1 MMNASGGD
9 LHFPSPQQ
17 RSMMTT
23 ELTLSQ
29 LSRVS
34 GSGAPKNP
42 YAKLQKPKLK
52 KKEIKPVKPLTL
64 KDVMNGGGSPGPYLP
79 GPDYVSQ
86 MADIPTDSMM
96 RWM

>member
-1 MMNASGGD
+1 MINA
-9 LHFPSPQQ
+9 
-17 RSMMTT
+17 

-34 GSGAPKNP
+34 GSGVPKNP

-52 KKEIKPVKPLTL
+52 KKEIMPVKPLTL
-64 KDVMNGGGSPGPYLP
+64 KDIMNGGGSPGPYLP

-86 MADIPTDSMM
+86 MADIPTESMM

>member
-1 MMNASGGD
+1 MIN
-9 LHFPSPQQ
+9 
-17 RSMMTT
+17 T

-29 LSRVS
+29 LSQVN
-34 GSGAPKNP
+34 GGGVPKNE

-79 GPDYVSQ
+79 EPDYVSQ
-86 MADIPTDSMM
+86 MTGMTTNSMM
-96 RWM
+96 HWI

>member
-1 MMNASGGD
+1 MNASGGD
-9 LHFPSPQQ
+9 LHFTSPQQ
-17 RSMMTT
+17 RSMMNA

-29 LSRVS
+29 LSQVS
-34 GSGAPKNP
+34 GSGVPKNP

-79 GPDYVSQ
+79 GPDYVNQ
-86 MADIPTDSMM
+86 MADMPTDSMM

>member
-1 MMNASGGD
+1 MT
-9 LHFPSPQQ
+9 
-17 RSMMTT
+17 TT

-29 LSRVS
+29 LSTVS
-34 GSGAPKNP
+34 GTGVPKNE
-42 YAKLQKPKLK
+42 YAKLQKPKRK
-52 KKEIKPVKPLTL
+52 KKEIKPVQPLTL

-86 MADIPTDSMM
+86 LADIPTNSMM

>member
-1 MMNASGGD
+1 MM
-9 LHFPSPQQ
+9 
-17 RSMMTT
+17 RT

-79 GPDYVSQ
+79 DPDYVSQ
-86 MADIPTDSMM
+86 MVDIPADSMM